1 MTKISQ
7 LISKTKELEREIVLE
22 EKKILK
28 NAIQELQIK
37 LESEDPSV
45 IDMQN
50 KIIAKQEKDFN
61 SFSLQRDKGIE
72 KLNKILAKLIG
83 RDFNTDDSEHLL
95 LFSSLSVSSRVPS
108 KILEIGTADGITA
121 ATLALLFPNSEVVTI
136 DLPIDNDKFR
146 MSYDRAKSFKQ
157 YVDKRDRLL
166 NNFENLTFSA
176 INSISL
182 NSWSDKSFDLIWVD
196 GAHGFPV
203 LPLDLYNSFRLIR
216 KGGLVVIDDVF
227 VDLRKLDD
235 MYRSTAAIQT
245 LKLFHKNDLISN
257 YKLIRKRLSLKFNF
271 KDLNEKFLAVVD
283 F

>member
-7 LISKTKELEREIVLE
+7 LISKSEELEREIALE
-22 EKKILK
+22 EKTMLK

-45 IDMQN
+45 IDIQN
-50 KIIAKQEKDFN
+50 KIFAKQEKDFN
-61 SFSLQRDKGIE
+61 SFGLQRDKGIE
-72 KLNKILAKLIG
+72 KLNKVLTKLIG

-136 DLPIDNDKFR
+136 DLPIENDKFR
-146 MSYDRAKSFKQ
+146 TSYDREKSFKQ
-157 YVDKRDRLL
+157 YADKRDRLL
-166 NNFENLTFSA
+166 NKFENLTFSA
-176 INSISL
+176 MNSIFL

-196 GAHGFPV
+196 GAHGFPI
-203 LPLDLYNSFRLIR
+203 LPLDLQNAFRLIK

-227 VDLRKLDD
+227 VDLRKIDD
-235 MYRSTAAIQT
+235 MYRSTAAIET
-245 LKLFHKNDLISN
+245 LKLFHKNNLINN

>member
-1 MTKISQ
+1 MTRISQ
-7 LISKTKELEREIVLE
+7 LISKTEELEREISRE
-22 EKKILK
+22 EKVILK
-28 NAIQELQIK
+28 NAIQELKIK

-45 IDMQN
+45 IDIQN
-50 KIIAKQEKDFN
+50 KIITKQEEDFN
-61 SFSLQRDKGIE
+61 SLSLQRDKGIE
-72 KLNKILAKLIG
+72 KLNKVLTKLIG

-136 DLPIDNDKFR
+136 DLPIESDKFR
-146 MSYDRAKSFKQ
+146 TSYDRAKSFKQ
-157 YVDKRDRLL
+157 YADKRDKLL
-166 NNFENLTFSA
+166 NNFDNLTFSA
-176 INSISL
+176 MNSISL

-203 LPLDLYNSFRLIR
+203 LPLDLYNSIRLIR

-227 VDLRKLDD
+227 VDLRKTDD

-245 LKLFHKNDLISN
+245 LKLFQKNNLINN

-271 KDLNEKFLAVVD
+271 KDLNEKFLAVLE